1 MKASYRWLRSLVPQL
16 TASPEEL
23 AQRLTGAGLEV
34 EAIHRYGA
42 GAEAC
47 VVAKVVS
54 TRPHPT
60 KSGLKLVTVDRGAA
74 ATQELVCGAPNVPD
88 PGGLVV
94 LAPLGAV
101 LPAKNMTIEKRS
113 IAGVESEGMLCSEA
127 ELGLTDESDGIL
139 VLPPGTASPGAPF
152 VAAVPEAADHVL
164 DISLT
169 PNRPDCLGHVGLAR
183 EIAALYSYPWAPPT
197 PKTATLSGT
206 TIESLGV
213 SVRIEEPS
221 RCPHYG
227 AAAATDVQVRPS
239 PLWLRYRLASLGVRP
254 ISNVVDITNLV
265 MLEFGHPMH
274 AFDLDRLERDA
285 EDGGKGAL
293 ITVRTA
299 KEGESLT
306 TLDGVVRTVGVDDL
320 LICDGKK
327 AIALAG
333 VMGGKSSEI
342 HGETKRIVFECAYFE
357 PRTVRRTARRHS
369 LHTDAS
375 HRFER
380 GVDPSDI
387 EAVLASACAWTAKLA
402 HAQIAAGTLHAQGNV
417 RFPKT
422 IRLRAPR
429 LRALLGVDVP
439 WTEALDI
446 LVRLG
451 HKLVH
456 STGATAELEPPPHRP
471 DLTREVD
478 LIEEV
483 VRVRGIDHVPEI
495 LPAIHPTRDSGGDET
510 FRERVRA
517 AAVAA
522 GLSEAIV
529 LGMTSAAALAK
540 VKAEAPT
547 VFLKNPLAE
556 HQSAMRT
563 SLLPGLLE
571 AVSSARRR
579 EQPDARLFAMGPLFT
594 AGSAA
599 DGLPDER
606 LALAAVLSG
615 SAGFRAYLTK
625 AEPVDVWDAKGAAET
640 LLLALTGQRPELDRS
655 ALPPQ
660 VHPRGGAWLV
670 LSGNRVGYMGPL
682 HPEVLDAWEL
692 AQHPVM
698 VISLDLEAI
707 RALGRP
713 APKFQAI
720 PKFPANARD
729 ISLVVK
735 DVVPAGDVRDAL
747 KNAAGPLAEEVEL
760 FDRFTGGSTPKDHVN
775 LAFRV
780 RYRAADR
787 TLTDAEVDAFHEK
800 ARTAVELRF
809 GAQLRT

>member
-16 TASPEEL
+16 TAPPEEL

-34 EAIHRYGA
+34 EAIHRYGV
-42 GAEAC
+42 GAAAC
-47 VVAKVVS
+47 LVAKVVS

-74 ATQELVCGAPNVPD
+74 ATQELVCGAPNVPE

-94 LAPLGAV
+94 LAPLGAY
-101 LPAKNMTIEKRS
+101 LPAKNMTIEKRA

-127 ELGLTDESDGIL
+127 ELGLSDDGDGIL
-139 VLPPGTASPGAPF
+139 VLPPGTASAGAPF
-152 VAAVPEAADHVL
+152 VAAVPEAEDYIF
-164 DISLT
+164 DINLT
-169 PNRPDCLGHVGLAR
+169 PNRPDCLGHVGIAR

-197 PKTATLSGT
+197 PKVATLSGT

-213 SVRIEEPS
+213 GVRIDETS

-227 AAAATDVQVRPS
+227 AAAAEGVQVKAS

-254 ISNVVDITNLV
+254 ISNIVDITNLV

-274 AFDLDRLERDA
+274 AFDLDRLERGA
-285 EDGGKGAL
+285 PGSAL
-293 ITVRTA
+293 ISVRVA
-299 KEGESLT
+299 KEGETLV
-306 TLDGVVRTVGVDDL
+306 TLDGVERTLAADDL
-320 LICDGKK
+320 VIADGQK

-333 VMGGKSSEI
+333 VMGGKGSEI
-342 HGETKRIVFECAYFE
+342 HDGTTRIVFECAYFE
-357 PRTVRRTARRHS
+357 PRTVRRTARRHA

-387 EAVLASACAWTAKLA
+387 EAVLASAAAWTAKLA
-402 HAQIAAGTLHAQGNV
+402 HAQIAAGTLHVQGNV

-451 HKLVH
+451 NKLVT
-456 STGATAELEPPPHRP
+456 STAATAELEPPPHRP

-483 VRVRGIDHVPEI
+483 LRVRGIDNVPEI
-495 LPAIHPTRDSGGDET
+495 LPAIHPTPDSGGDEV

-517 AAVAA
+517 AAVTA

-529 LGMTSAAALAK
+529 LGMTSPAALAK

-556 HQSAMRT
+556 HQGAMRT

-571 AVSSARRR
+571 SVSQARRR
-579 EQPDARLFAMGPLFT
+579 EQPDARLFAMGPVFI
-594 AGSAA
+594 ASAE
-599 DGLPDER
+599 GLPTEP
-606 LALAAVLSG
+606 LVLTAVLSG
-615 SAGFRAYLTK
+615 TASFRAYLSK

-640 LLLALTGQRPELDRS
+640 LLFALTGQKPTLERGE
-655 ALPPQ
+655 LPPQ
-660 VHPRGGAWLV
+660 VHPRGGAWLQV
-670 LSGNRVGYMGPL
+670 GGKRVGYMGPL
-682 HPEVLDAWEL
+682 HPDVVDAFDL
-692 AQHPVM
+692 GAHPVM
-698 VISLDLEAI
+698 IVSLDLEALRI
-707 RALGRP
+707 IGRA

-735 DVVPAGDVRDAL
+735 DVVPAGDVQDAL
-747 KNAAGPLAEEVEL
+747 KNAAGPLAEDVEL

-800 ARTAVELRF
+800 ARAAVELRF